1 MNEIMPMFQKIL
13 ADWLEPV
20 GIIAG
25 LFFSGIALR
34 NDTRARRIE
43 NHIKISDGYREIWSA
58 QVADPKLDRILW
70 SSIDLAANPISPA
83 EDRLVRFIF
92 QNILLAFEARQA
104 GQLGD
109 IGNLEKDVAEFVSKP
124 IPKAVWKEVAR
135 FQPETFRKFVE
146 SLM

>member
-1 MNEIMPMFQKIL
+1 MNEIMHTL
-13 ADWLEPV
+13 HENLSAWLEPL

-43 NHIKISDGYREIWSA
+43 NHIKIADGYREIWSA
-58 QVADPKLDRILW
+58 QVADPKLDRILL
-70 SSIDLAANPISPA
+70 SSVDLVAYPVMPA

-109 IGNLEKDVAEFVSKP
+109 IGNLEKDVAEFMGHP
-124 IPKAVWKEVAR
+124 IPRAVWKEIAR
-135 FQPETFRKFVE
+135 FQPETFRTFVE
-146 SLM
+146 TLM

>member
-1 MNEIMPMFQKIL
+1 MHMLLENL
-13 ADWLEPV
+13 SALLEPV

-43 NHIKISDGYREIWSA
+43 NHIKIADGYREIWSA
-58 QVADPKLDRILW
+58 QVADPRLERILL
-70 SSIDLAANPISPA
+70 SGVDLTACPVSPS

-109 IGNLEKDVAEFVSKP
+109 IGDLEKDVGEFISHP
-124 IPKAVWKEVAR
+124 IPRAVWKEIAR
-135 FQPETFRKFVE
+135 FQPQTFRKFVE
-146 SLM
+146 TLM

>member
-1 MNEIMPMFQKIL
+1 MNEIMHML
-13 ADWLEPV
+13 LENLSAWLEPI

-43 NHIKISDGYREIWSA
+43 NHIKIADGYREIWSA
-58 QVADPKLDRILW
+58 QLADPKLDRILL
-70 SSIDLAANPISPA
+70 SSVDLIAHPVMPA

-109 IGNLEKDVAEFVSKP
+109 IGNLEKDVAEFMDHP
-124 IPKAVWKEVAR
+124 IPRAVWKELAR

-146 SLM
+146 TLM

>member
-1 MNEIMPMFQKIL
+1 MNEIMQIFQQLIE
-13 ADWLEPV
+13 DWLEPI

-43 NHIKISDGYREIWSA
+43 NHIKISERYREIWSA
-58 QVADPKLDRILW
+58 QMDNPKLDRILL
-70 SSIDLAANPISPA
+70 SGIDLTAHPVVPA
-83 EDRLVRFIF
+83 EDRMVRFIF

-109 IGNLEKDVAEFVSKP
+109 IGNFEKDVAEFVCKP
-124 IPKAVWKEVAR
+124 IPKAVWKEIAR
-135 FQPETFRKFVE
+135 FQPAIFRKFVD
-146 SLM
+146 SLL

>member
-1 MNEIMPMFQKIL
+1 MNEIMHML
-13 ADWLEPV
+13 LENLSAWLEPI

-43 NHIKISDGYREIWSA
+43 NHIKIADGYREIWSA
-58 QVADPKLDRILW
+58 QLADPKLDRILL
-70 SSIDLAANPISPA
+70 SSVDLAAHPVSPA

-92 QNILLAFEARQA
+92 QNILLAFEAREA

-109 IGNLEKDVAEFVSKP
+109 IGNLEKDVAEFMGHP
-124 IPKAVWKEVAR
+124 IPRAVWKEIAR

-146 SLM
+146 TLM